1 MKIVSRGELIQRLDY
16 LQEEIERLRREV
28 ENSKIIEDTEDVK
41 LFWQSFGSWEDDKTA
56 EEIIEDI
63 YKSRRSTSREIKL

>member
-41 LFWQSFGSWEDDKTA
+41 LFWQSFGSWEDDRTA